1 MIQNYINHIVF
12 VIDAS
17 TSMYALSNKVVNFF
31 DTEVKNLASRS
42 KELNQE
48 TRVSVYLFNNSV
60 SCLIYDMDVMRLPSL
75 NGYYKAD
82 GMTALID
89 GVETAIN
96 DSLKVPQLYGDHSYL
111 FYVVT
116 DGANNINNGKAN
128 QLNKQILGLAEN
140 FTLAIFVPN
149 QTAVH
154 EAKKFGF
161 PAQNIS
167 VWDTTE
173 RGLSET
179 GTVIRSATDTYMVNR
194 SKGIRG
200 TKALFNLDASV
211 LNTRNVQN
219 NLTELS
225 STAYKVFPIGKE
237 MPIKDFVESWTKE
250 PYRVGS
256 AYYLISKPEKI
267 QASKSIIVQNK
278 LNGRL
283 YSGNDARTLLGLPNY
298 EVKVTPT
305 DHGNYNIYIQST
317 SVNRKLV
324 PGTNLIVMN

>member
-1 MIQNYINHIVF
+1 MLSL
-12 VIDAS
+12 S
-17 TSMYALSNKVVNFF
+17 TKVVNFF
-31 DTEVKNLASRS
+31 DTEVKNLATRS

-111 FYVVT
+111 YYVVT
-116 DGANNINNGKAN
+116 DGANNINNGKAA

-161 PAQNIS
+161 PAANIS

-200 TKALFNLDASV
+200 TKALFNLDASA
-211 LNTRNVQN
+211 LNTRNVQQ
-219 NLTELS
+219 NLTELPPTS
-225 STAYKVFPIGKE
+225 YKIFPIGKA
-237 MPIKDFVESWTKE
+237 MAIKDFVESWTTQ
-250 PYRVGS
+250 PYRIGS
-256 AYYLISKPEKI
+256 AYYLITKPEKI

-298 EVKVTPT
+298 EVKVEPI
-305 DHGNYNIYIQST
+305 DHGNYNIFVQSS